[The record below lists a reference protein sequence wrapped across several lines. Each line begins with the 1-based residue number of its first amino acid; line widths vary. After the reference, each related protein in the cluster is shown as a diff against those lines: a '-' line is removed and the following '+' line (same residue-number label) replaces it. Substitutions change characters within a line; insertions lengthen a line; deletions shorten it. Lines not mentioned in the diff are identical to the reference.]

1 MFVMTA
7 KLSKPKI
14 LAVGVLLVAVIAL
27 IVSLLTGEKVPVS
40 ELPVGSTDAERA
52 AYLASYGW
60 SINAQPKESLK
71 VKIPATEDNKV
82 FARYNDLQLSQGFDL
97 REYAGKEVDRYVYE
111 ILNYPEA
118 KAPVYVGVL
127 VHEGLII
134 GGEITD
140 TAPEGVMHGFRKPG
154 QEPVQESTTATE
166 GAGSHTESTLS
177 TENPVPTESSATTEN
192 TEPTE
197 STLPTEGNE
206 PS

>member
-27 IVSLLTGEKVPVS
+27 IVMLLSGGESTGS
-40 ELPVGSTDAERA
+40 QLPTGSTDADRA
-52 AYLASYGW
+52 TYLASYGW
-60 SINAQPKESLK
+60 SINAQAKETLK
-71 VKIPATEDNKV
+71 VNIPATEDNKV

-118 KAPVYVGVL
+118 HAPVYAGIL
-127 VHEGLII
+127 VHEGRII

-154 QEPVQESTTATE
+154 TETPKESVPPTE
-166 GAGSHTESTLS
+166 ATESTM
-177 TENPVPTESSATTEN
+177 ATEN
-192 TEPTE
+192 TVPSE

-206 PS
+206 PT

>member
-14 LAVGVLLVAVIAL
+14 LAVGVLLVAIIAL
-27 IVSLLTGEKVPVS
+27 IVMLLSGGNEAGS
-40 ELPVGSTDAERA
+40 QLPVGNTDAERA
-52 AYLASYGW
+52 TYLASYGW

-71 VKIPATEDNKV
+71 VKIPIAEDNKV

-97 REYAGKEVDRYVYE
+97 RQYAGQEVDRYVYE

-118 KAPVYVGVL
+118 SSPVYVGVL
-127 VHEGLII
+127 VHEGRII
-134 GGEITD
+134 GGEVTD

-154 QEPVQESTTATE
+154 QEAPTESTAPTE
-166 GAGSHTESTLS
+166 VPQADSNAESTLS
-177 TENPVPTESSATTEN
+177 TESPMPTDSAV
-192 TEPTE
+192 PTE